1 MVKEGKLY
9 KPDMKRHGIYKKK
22 YMRYEQA
29 LKALD
34 ILAEEI
40 KES

>member
-1 MVKEGKLY
+1 MVKEGRSY
-9 KPDMKRHGIYKKK
+9 RPDLKKHEIYKKK

-34 ILAEEI
+34 MLAEEI
-40 KES
+40 KEN